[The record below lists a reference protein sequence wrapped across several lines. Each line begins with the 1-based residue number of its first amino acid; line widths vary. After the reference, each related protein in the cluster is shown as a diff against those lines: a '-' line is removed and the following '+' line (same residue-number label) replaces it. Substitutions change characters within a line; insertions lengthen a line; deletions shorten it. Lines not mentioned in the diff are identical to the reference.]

1 MNNFLPAS
9 TAFLSFQVVVTNL
22 ESGLVMDLDAKKWP
36 DASTE
41 DSSAF
46 YKVDIAFWMKPFMY
60 LVKM

>member
-1 MNNFLPAS
+1 VNNFLPAS
-9 TAFLSFQVVVTNL
+9 TSAFLSFQVVVTNL

-46 YKVDIAFWMKPFMY
+46 YKVSFWLKPFMY

>member
-9 TAFLSFQVVVTNL
+9 TSAFLSFQVVVTNL

-46 YKVDIAFWMKPFMY
+46 YKVDIFLAETFYVFG
-60 LVKM
+60 